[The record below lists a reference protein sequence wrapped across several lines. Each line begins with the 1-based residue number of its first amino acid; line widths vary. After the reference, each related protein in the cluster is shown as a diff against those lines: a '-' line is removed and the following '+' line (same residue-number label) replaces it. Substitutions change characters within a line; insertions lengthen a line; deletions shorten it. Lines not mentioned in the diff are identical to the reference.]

1 MIAVHNCLFSG
12 LESSQSRLMFNTR
25 PVLLIKKKIPYT
37 SSELCL
43 SAALLL
49 ALKKV
54 PYTESRMK

>member
-1 MIAVHNCLFSG
+1 
-12 LESSQSRLMFNTR
+12 MFNTH
-25 PVLLIKKKIPYT
+25 PVLLIKKNTLYT

-54 PYTESRMK
+54 PYTDQE